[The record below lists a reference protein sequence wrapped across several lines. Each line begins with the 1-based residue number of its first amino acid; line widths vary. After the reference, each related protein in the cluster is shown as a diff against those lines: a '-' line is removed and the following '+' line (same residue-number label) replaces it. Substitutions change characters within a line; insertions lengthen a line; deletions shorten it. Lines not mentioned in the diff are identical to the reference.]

1 MNSALT
7 VFQRLASDA
16 ELSFDLETYEGWPAI
31 FDDAAPNDFVFGDD
45 IVIII
50 AAPTSNEADPTLSE
64 QSWVPVRDI
73 RLYCRHTGSNARLD
87 AVAWHVQGLFHLK
100 PETLFVDGGKVSIA
114 TATGPVASPTTDPS
128 LVGRRITL
136 RLTLQ
141 EN

>member
-7 VFQRLASDA
+7 VFHRIQSDA
-16 ELSFDLETYEGWPAI
+16 ETSFELAIYDGLPAI
-31 FDDAAPNDFVFGDD
+31 FDDMAPDDFQFGED
-45 IVIII
+45 IAVII
-50 AAPTSNEADPTLSE
+50 AAPTSQEPDPTLSD
-64 QSWVPVRDI
+64 QSWVVVRDV
-73 RLYCRHTGSNARLD
+73 RLYCRHTGSNARID
-87 AVAWHVQGLFHLK
+87 ALAEHIRGLFHLQ
-100 PETLFVDGGKVSIA
+100 PQALFVDGGKCTIA